1 MGKNKQ
7 KYTRKKSMAMRIF
20 IIFMAVAMLVG
31 IIIIPIK
38 SWAAN
43 EDSIIVESFQ
53 TGKLDEALREAA
65 DGTDY
70 NYINNV
76 AVLNGVLNSDDYN
89 ALTSIPNII
98 HLELAACETQDGII
112 PENALPSRNQL
123 IYISLPKNTEVIG
136 VRAFSNNKKLE
147 KVSMP
152 SSVKKIEAYAF
163 EACEAMS
170 DIPISEN
177 ITYIGESAFRDC
189 KAITSFIIPSS
200 VTEIYSYTFSKCGFS
215 EIYIGPNITSIGDGA
230 FSDCNNLTDIYVYG
244 ENAPALSGQGVFQN
258 VSASI
263 HVYEDSKDD
272 YKSWEY
278 NNLKVQGNL
287 TGEYVLMAIVPA
299 NNEEYYTETTAE
311 TKTDNDESVTET
323 SMSKAE
329 ETIAVA
335 KENTGISPVQVV
347 LIAVG
352 CIALGAG
359 GTFAI
364 IKFSKK
370 KNS

>member
-7 KYTRKKSMAMRIF
+7 KYTRKKSMAMRVF

-38 SWAAN
+38 AWADD
-43 EDSIIVESFQ
+43 EISIVVETFE
-53 TGKLDEALREAA
+53 TGKLDEALRDAA
-65 DGTDY
+65 DGIDF

-76 AVLNGVLNSDDYN
+76 AVLDGILNISDYN
-89 ALTSIPNII
+89 ALTSIPNIVF
-98 HLELAACETQDGII
+98 LELAACETENGII

-123 IYISLPKNTEVIG
+123 KYISLPKNTEVIG

-152 SSVKKIEAYAF
+152 SSVNRIEDYAF

-189 KAITSFIIPSS
+189 KAITSFIIPSA
-200 VTEIYSYTFSKCGFS
+200 VTEIFSYTFSKCGFS
-215 EIYIGPNITSIGDGA
+215 EIYIGPNVTSIGDGA

-244 ENAPALSGQGVFQN
+244 ENAPSLSGQGVFQN
-258 VSASI
+258 VSATI
-263 HVYEDSKDD
+263 HVYEDSEDT

-287 TGEYVLMAIVPA
+287 TGEYVLMAIVPSY
-299 NNEEYYTETTAE
+299 NEEHYTETTLITTITE
-311 TKTDNDESVTET
+311 NDDKPSNTEIEPTSVSVDTPVKT
-323 SMSKAE
+323 
-329 ETIAVA
+329 
-335 KENTGISPVQVV
+335 GFSPVQVV
-347 LIAVG
+347 FIAIICVVI
-352 CIALGAG
+352 CAG
-359 GTFAI
+359 GAFAVL
-364 IKFSKK
+364 KFSKK
-370 KNS
+370 KSL